1 MGRWA
6 EFLSLFANWHWV
18 DDGLAR
24 AAQIYGRFNLTLLHH
39 HGIRTVINLRGENPD
54 SPWYRDERAACE
66 ALGAAYVDLR
76 FGSRKLPLRAALLD
90 LLDAYDRM
98 ARPGLVKC
106 SGGADR
112 TALAAGL
119 YLLHTRGPEAMGAA
133 RRHLRRVPYLH
144 FPDRHQRWIRAFFDF
159 YEADGAGTPV
169 RTWIAERYSPE
180 AFAAFME
187 ARGQHGYWRPPRR
200 KAAKPTASGDA

>member
-1 MGRWA
+1 LRRWA
-6 EFLSLFANWHWV
+6 DFLSLFANWHWV

-24 AAQIYGRFNLTLLHH
+24 AAQIYGRYNLTLLRH

-54 SPWYRDERAACE
+54 SAWYKAERAACE
-66 ALGAAYVDLR
+66 ALGADYVDLR
-76 FGSRKLPLRAALLD
+76 FGSRKLPQRETLLALID
-90 LLDAYDRM
+90 TYDRM

-112 TALAAGL
+112 TALAAGV
-119 YLLHTRGPEAMGAA
+119 YLLHTRGAMAIGEA

-159 YEADGAGTPV
+159 YEADGAEMPV
-169 RTWIAERYSPE
+169 RQWIETHYTPE
-180 AFAAFME
+180 AFAAFMQG
-187 ARGQHGYWRPPRR
+187 RGQHGYWRPPRGT
-200 KAAKPTASGDA
+200 AAKPTA